1 MSKFKNRYFLGGSI
15 ILLILIGSFW
25 IYFKKPFSDSGKKTK
40 YVAYIGRYTPPKD
53 AKVKTPKF
61 DLLHEVTLGSYVDR
75 IDLLDTKLELKAFS
89 CRNDAQVSDSIY
101 REIANNPDIVA
112 VIDNTWG
119 EHIRNCAK
127 TIKEKNIPV
136 IAINADRNNLD
147 FGNNV
152 IFTGNNDNVPSD
164 ISAFVK
170 KVLRLQKVNFITE
183 EDYALHSNYLETF
196 KREGIEINKM
206 FTVKAKE
213 FSKDSAAFY
222 DQLTEYYKNNPK
234 EQERLTI
241 LSVHFTIG
249 SNLLTYF
256 DRNFDKMKMLGHA
269 YVVNT
274 GQLKKFGDKN
284 DNQLIIISNPTD
296 AVTKP
301 LYDDIAKLKSAYP
314 EYFDMKNHQMFVER
328 CLDATEILK
337 NKFDLSKQ
345 EGFEHID
352 STVSKE
358 SFIEF
363 FHTLRN
369 KTIEEE
375 DEIYE
380 FDSSLTVIP
389 ELYFTEYSAG
399 KLHSYPLQLNL
410 ERKVIPNLFFG
421 MEIVDIYNIDMNANS
436 FTADFYYWVK
446 LDSSNKDAEKFII
459 FQNMKQ
465 NESSKELIFDK
476 TDGSTI
482 YKLYKVSGIFFVNFE
497 LKEYPFDLQEI
508 YIRAEILNPSD
519 RLKVSFDQKSF
530 ELDEKA
536 IDKFKITE
544 WEKLKYYVT
553 VDNEIQKG
561 MHGDPDIE
569 EEQLNEFKNIYFR
582 LDVKRK
588 FVTPMLEIILPAIM
602 IGVIS
607 LTLLFM
613 RDVSFENLGEVSIG
627 IFMSIVAF
635 SISYSAST
643 PNSDDLTKADY
654 LFWLTFMV
662 VLLNFL
668 VVVVLNAVYDTER
681 IRAMNIRKL
690 STFITI
696 TYFGF
701 VIFVLLK

>member
-1 MSKFKNRYFLGGSI
+1 MLKFKNKYFLGGLV
-15 ILLILIGSFW
+15 ILLLVAGFFW
-25 IYFKKPFSDSGKKTK
+25 LYFKKPLSESGKKIK

-53 AKVKTPKF
+53 AKIKTPKF
-61 DLLHEVTLGSYVDR
+61 DLLHEVTLRSYVNE
-75 IDLLDTKLELKAFS
+75 IKLPDTKLELKAFS
-89 CRNDAQVSDSIY
+89 CRNSGQVSDSIY
-101 REIANNPDIVA
+101 QQIANDPDIVA

-119 EHIRNCAK
+119 EHIKNCAK

-136 IAINADRNNLD
+136 ISINADRNNLD
-147 FGNNV
+147 YGNNV

-164 ISAFVK
+164 IAAFVK
-170 KVLRLQKVNFITE
+170 KILHIQKVNFITE
-183 EDYALHSNYLETF
+183 EDYALHENYLETF
-196 KREGIEINKM
+196 RREGIEINKM
-206 FTVKAKE
+206 FSIKAKD
-213 FSKDSAAFY
+213 FSKDSASFY
-222 DQLTEYYKNNPK
+222 DQIIQYYKTNPK

-241 LSVHFTIG
+241 ISVHFTIG
-249 SNLLTYF
+249 SNLLAYIDKNF
-256 DRNFDKMKMLGHA
+256 DRMKMLGHA
-269 YVVNT
+269 YIVNT

-296 AVTKP
+296 AVTKH
-301 LYDDIAKLKSAYP
+301 LYNDIERLKKKYP
-314 EYFDMKNHQMFVER
+314 DYFEMKNHPMFVER

-337 NKFDLSKQ
+337 NKFDLSKK
-345 EGFEHID
+345 EGFENID
-352 STVSKE
+352 SAVSKE
-358 SFIEF
+358 SFVHF
-363 FHTLRN
+363 FHSLKN

-380 FDSSLTVIP
+380 FDSALTVIP
-389 ELYFTEYSAG
+389 ELYFTEYAGG

-410 ERKVIPNLFFG
+410 DRKVIPNLFFG

-482 YKLYKVSGIFFVNFE
+482 YKLYKVSGIFFVNFQ
-497 LKEYPFDLQEI
+497 LREYPFDKQEI

-553 VDNEIQKG
+553 VDNEIQRG

-569 EEQLNEFKNIYFR
+569 ENQLNEFKNIYFR

-588 FVTPMLEIILPAIM
+588 FVTPLLEIILPAIM
-602 IGVIS
+602 IGIIS

-662 VLLNFL
+662 VLLNFM
-668 VVVVLNAVYDTER
+668 VVVVLNAIYATEKVKT
-681 IRAMNIRKL
+681 MNIRKL

-696 TYFGF
+696 IYFGL

>member
-1 MSKFKNRYFLGGSI
+1 MLKIKNKYFLGGLTI
-15 ILLILIGSFW
+15 LILMAGFFW
-25 IYFKKPFSDSGKKTK
+25 IYFKKPFSGVGKKTK

-53 AKVKTPKF
+53 AKIKIPKF
-61 DLLHEVTLGSYVDR
+61 DLLHEVTLRSYVNK
-75 IDLLDTKLELKAFS
+75 IILPDTKLELKAFS
-89 CRNDAQVSDSIY
+89 CRNDGKVSDSIY
-101 REIANNPDIVA
+101 NVIASDSSIVA

-119 EHIRNCAK
+119 EHIRNCAS

-136 IAINADRNNLD
+136 ISINADRNKLD
-147 FGNNV
+147 FGGNV

-164 ISAFVK
+164 IAAFVK
-170 KVLRLQKVNFITE
+170 KILHTKEVNFITE
-183 EDYALHSNYLETF
+183 EDYALHANYLETF
-196 KREGIEINKM
+196 SREGIKINKM
-206 FTVKAKE
+206 FSIKAKE
-213 FSKDSAAFY
+213 FSKDSARFY
-222 DQLTEYYKNNPK
+222 DEITQYYKSNPK

-249 SNLLTYF
+249 SNLIAYINN
-256 DRNFDKMKMLGHA
+256 NFDKMKMLGHA
-269 YVVNT
+269 YIVNT
-274 GQLKKFGDKN
+274 GLLKKFGEKN

-296 AVTKP
+296 AVTKR
-301 LYDDIAKLKSAYP
+301 LYGDIETLKKKFP
-314 EYFDMKNHQMFVER
+314 DYFDMKNHQMFVER

-337 NKFDLSKQ
+337 NKFDLSKK
-345 EGFEHID
+345 EGFENID
-352 STVSKE
+352 STVSKGA
-358 SFIEF
+358 FIKF
-363 FHTLRN
+363 FHTLKN

-380 FDSSLTVIP
+380 FDSALTVIP
-389 ELYFTEYSAG
+389 ELYFTEYSGG

-476 TDGSTI
+476 TDGATI
-482 YKLYKVSGIFFVNFE
+482 YKLYKVSGIFFVNFV
-497 LKEYPFDLQEI
+497 LKEYPFDHQEI

-519 RLKVSFDQKSF
+519 RLKVSFDQKNF

-544 WEKLKYYVT
+544 WEKQKYYVT
-553 VDNEIQKG
+553 VDNEIQRG

-569 EEQLNEFKNIYFR
+569 EDQLNEFKNIYFR

-588 FVTPMLEIILPAIM
+588 FVTPLLEIILPAIM
-602 IGVIS
+602 IGIIS

-613 RDVSFENLGEVSIG
+613 PDVSFENLGEVSIG

-668 VVVVLNAVYDTER
+668 VVVVLNAIYETEKVKT
-681 IRAMNIRKL
+681 MNIRKL
-690 STFITI
+690 SAFITI
-696 TYFGF
+696 TYFGL

>member
-1 MSKFKNRYFLGGSI
+1 
-15 ILLILIGSFW
+15 
-25 IYFKKPFSDSGKKTK
+25 
-40 YVAYIGRYTPPKD
+40 
-53 AKVKTPKF
+53 
-61 DLLHEVTLGSYVDR
+61 
-75 IDLLDTKLELKAFS
+75 
-89 CRNDAQVSDSIY
+89 
-101 REIANNPDIVA
+101 
-112 VIDNTWG
+112 
-119 EHIRNCAK
+119 
-127 TIKEKNIPV
+127 
-136 IAINADRNNLD
+136 
-147 FGNNV
+147 
-152 IFTGNNDNVPSD
+152 
-164 ISAFVK
+164 
-170 KVLRLQKVNFITE
+170 
-183 EDYALHSNYLETF
+183 
-196 KREGIEINKM
+196 
-206 FTVKAKE
+206 
-213 FSKDSAAFY
+213 
-222 DQLTEYYKNNPK
+222 
-234 EQERLTI
+234 
-241 LSVHFTIG
+241 
-249 SNLLTYF
+249 
-256 DRNFDKMKMLGHA
+256 MKMLGHA
-269 YVVNT
+269 YVVNM
-274 GQLKKFGDKN
+274 GHLKKFGDKN

-301 LYDDIAKLKSAYP
+301 LYDDIQKLESAYP
-314 EYFDMKNHQMFVER
+314 DYFDMKNHQMFVER
-328 CLDATEILK
+328 CLDASEILK

-363 FHTLRN
+363 FHSLRN

-380 FDSSLTVIP
+380 FDSALTVIP
-389 ELYFTEYSAG
+389 ELYFTEYSGG

-530 ELDEKA
+530 EL
-536 IDKFKITE
+536 
-544 WEKLKYYVT
+544 KYYVT
-553 VDNEIQKG
+553 VDNEIQRG

-602 IGVIS
+602 IGMIS

-635 SISYSAST
+635 SISFSAST
-643 PNSDDLTKADY
+643 PNSDDLTKADF
-654 LFWLTFMV
+654 LFWLTFMPYMI
-662 VLLNFL
+662 L
-668 VVVVLNAVYDTER
+668 R
-681 IRAMNIRKL
+681 
-690 STFITI
+690 
-696 TYFGF
+696 G
-701 VIFVLLK
+701 LKP